1 MESILHW
8 YLHYLL
14 KWLGRG
20 QDKDYQWPDRTNGV
34 HVVKRAT
41 LAGVAGALDVP
52 NISTAMYESGPL
64 ASAIKTGFTLCSELE
79 NIMSTTR

>member
-1 MESILHW
+1 M
-8 YLHYLL
+8 
-14 KWLGRG
+14 
-20 QDKDYQWPDRTNGV
+20 
-34 HVVKRAT
+34 VKRAT

-79 NIMSTTR
+79 DIMATTRLISLVTLSLSNSLSEFI